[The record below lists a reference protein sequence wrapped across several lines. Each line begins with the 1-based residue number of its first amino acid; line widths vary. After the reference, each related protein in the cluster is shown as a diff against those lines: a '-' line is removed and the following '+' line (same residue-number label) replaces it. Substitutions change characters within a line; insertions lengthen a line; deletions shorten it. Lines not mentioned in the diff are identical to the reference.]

1 MGCVCDRILSCSVG
15 CVCWLGGRDARLLT
29 HFGRGCLHSGC
40 GEKFGS
46 FWGWKEEGG
55 QVGQEGFLA
64 FRVIGGECL
73 GGGQQMSWGFEL
85 VMRAINNGVEEV
97 TCGAAAKFVW

>member
-1 MGCVCDRILSCSVG
+1 MWVACVGWEVG
-15 CVCWLGGRDARLLT
+15 TRGFLPILGGVACIQAV
-29 HFGRGCLHSGC
+29 GR
-40 GEKFGS
+40 KFGS
-46 FWGWKEEGG
+46 FWGWKEEG
-55 QVGQEGFLA
+55 GQEGFLA